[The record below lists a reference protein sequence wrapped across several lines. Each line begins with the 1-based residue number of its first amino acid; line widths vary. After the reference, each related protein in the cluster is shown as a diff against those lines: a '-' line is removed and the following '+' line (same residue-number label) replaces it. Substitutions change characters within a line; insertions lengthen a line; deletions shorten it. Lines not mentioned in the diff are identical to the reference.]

1 MFAVVEEIRAAV
13 IDIVREVTGA
23 GEVYNEPPDL
33 DAEDMEFDDHV
44 VVLMV
49 DKPEAEGLVM
59 VAHVL
64 DFSIWVRVPGP
75 RPDWESERFQICL
88 ALAEALQQKGRW
100 AGLGYSPRLVD
111 PFAEA
116 EIGQAGDKWLEA
128 MLGWQIRTS
137 CNALNYAIVG
147 SASIE
152 DELATPIPIP

>member
-23 GEVYNEPPDL
+23 GEVYTEPPDL
-33 DAEDMEFDDHV
+33 DADDMEFDDHA
-44 VVLMV
+44 VVLMA

-64 DFSIWVRVPGP
+64 DFSIWLRVKAP
-75 RPDWESERFQICL
+75 RPEWESERFQICL

-128 MLGWQIRTS
+128 MVGWQIRAS

-147 SASIE
+147 SAGIE
-152 DELATPIPIP
+152 AELDTPIPVP